1 MLKGGV
7 KSDRDDIS
15 LLASDKVH
23 LYSKEDDSTEP
34 TSPTSSPLPTSPT
47 SAPSNS
53 TVPSPVS
60 SVKNFFNKAS
70 EDRGLSGGAIAGI
83 VIACAVALIAALGI
97 AYIIKSRGKIEPS
110 QQIETIQLG
119 NSNDIGTSVG
129 HFNSTT
135 A

>member
-7 KSDRDDIS
+7 KSDSDDIS
-15 LLASDKVH
+15 LLVSDLEH
-23 LYSKEDDSTEP
+23 LASKEGNAS
-34 TSPTSSPLPTSPT
+34 SPETTPSDTTSSPTP
-47 SAPSNS
+47 APNNS
-53 TVPSPVS
+53 TTPIS

-97 AYIIKSRGKIEPS
+97 AYIIKTREKIEPS

-129 HFNSTT
+129 HFNSTNV
-135 A
+135 